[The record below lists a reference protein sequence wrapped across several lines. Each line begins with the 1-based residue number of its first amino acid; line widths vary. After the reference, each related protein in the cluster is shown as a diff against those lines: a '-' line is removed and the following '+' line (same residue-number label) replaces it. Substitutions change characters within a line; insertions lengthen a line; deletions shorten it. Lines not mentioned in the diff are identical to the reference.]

1 MEEKNIK
8 KKIINKSF
16 WLYLGIAI
24 LFAIVVITSIVIN
37 YQSKKLK
44 DLQDANESIPKTEI
58 VKIL

>member
-8 KKIINKSF
+8 KKKINKSF